1 MEEMVSFCGL
11 LCSECGAFIATQND
25 DDEKRAEVAQLWS
38 KGYGVDLKPEDINC
52 SGCLS
57 DTEPLFGHCQ
67 VCEIRKCAREKDIEN
82 CAHCDEYACEKLEK
96 IFQMVPDAKKRLDQI
111 QSTL

>member
-1 MEEMVSFCGL
+1 MAEMVSCCGL
-11 LCSECGAFIATQND
+11 LCSECGAFVATKND
-25 DDEKRAEVAQLWS
+25 DDAKRAEVAELWS

-67 VCEIRKCAREKDIEN
+67 VCEVRKCAGEKAVEN
-82 CAHCDEYACEKLEK
+82 CAHCDEYACEKLDG
-96 IFQMVPDAKKRLDQI
+96 IFKMAPDAKERLDGI
-111 QSTL
+111 RSRL